1 MDKLAFQENLN
12 QQDFI
17 QDHDLSLEAE
27 KKIARSFMG
36 RIEWEMIVIG
46 LSQFIVWLGVWGLVL
61 NGLMPL
67 WLGFFILL
75 ISSTFAY
82 LPSHAGQHGHLSGN
96 KKNLEWLDF
105 VVGQISLIPLAQSHD
120 ILKVTH
126 LKHHAHTN
134 DPSRD
139 PDYTHTH
146 TRSWFESALIV
157 HNQTGDRSESINQ
170 MIETWIDTEPKFK
183 EAVDRGTLFSLGFFV
198 IQIVMAINF
207 PLETLFLWWLP
218 RKFTVS
224 YLGVIFS
231 HMPHRDLPVGRHA
244 DTRFWA
250 NGMSRFFNHSM
261 QIHAMH
267 HMYPKICHH
276 DEPKAIEALRPFMIA
291 RGIPGAEK
299 IPERITNNPL
309 TSLNSA

>member
-1 MDKLAFQENLN
+1 MDKLARKECLDSFEVNPAQ
-12 QQDFI
+12 
-17 QDHDLSLEAE
+17 DLSLEEE

-46 LSQFIVWLGVWGLVL
+46 LTQFFVWLGVWGLVI
-61 NGLMPL
+61 NGILPIWIGFLILMV
-67 WLGFFILL
+67 
-75 ISSTFAY
+75 STTFAY

-96 KKNLEWLDF
+96 KKHLAWVDY

-139 PDYTHTH
+139 PDYKHTH
-146 TRSWFESALIV
+146 TGSWLKSALQV
-157 HNQTGDRSESINQ
+157 HFQTGDRDERLNE
-170 MIETWIDTEPKFK
+170 MIENWTNNEPKFK
-183 EAVDRGTLFSLGFFV
+183 EAVDRGALVTLGFFV

-250 NGMSRFFNHSM
+250 NGIIRFFNHSM

-276 DEPKAIEALRPFMIA
+276 DEPKAIEALRPFMIE
-291 RGIPGAEK
+291 RGIPGADK
-299 IPERITNNPL
+299 IPERIINNPL
-309 TSLNSA
+309 TNLKSI

>member
-75 ISSTFAY
+75 ISTTFAY

-250 NGMSRFFNHSM
+250 NGIIRFFNHSM

-276 DEPKAIEALRPFMIA
+276 DEPKAIEALRPFMIE
-291 RGIPGAEK
+291 RGIPGADK
-299 IPERITNNPL
+299 IPEKSANKAAINP
-309 TSLNSA
+309 

>member
-1 MDKLAFQENLN
+1 
-12 QQDFI
+12 
-17 QDHDLSLEAE
+17 
-27 KKIARSFMG
+27 
-36 RIEWEMIVIG
+36 MI
-46 LSQFIVWLGVWGLVL
+46 ST
-61 NGLMPL
+61 
-67 WLGFFILL
+67 
-75 ISSTFAY
+75 TFAY

-96 KKNLEWLDF
+96 KKNLAWLDF

-139 PDYTHTH
+139 PDYAHTH
-146 TRSWFESALIV
+146 TRSWFESALVV
-157 HNQTGDRSESINQ
+157 HNQTGDRSESLNQ
-170 MIETWIDTEPKFK
+170 MIETWMDTEPKFK

-250 NGMSRFFNHSM
+250 NGIIRFFNHSM

-276 DEPKAIEALRPFMIA
+276 DEPKAIEALRPFMIE
-291 RGIPGAEK
+291 RGIPGADK
-299 IPERITNNPL
+299 IPEKITNNPL
-309 TSLNSA
+309 TSLS

>member
-75 ISSTFAY
+75 ISATFAY

>member
-1 MDKLAFQENLN
+1 
-12 QQDFI
+12 
-17 QDHDLSLEAE
+17 
-27 KKIARSFMG
+27 
-36 RIEWEMIVIG
+36 MI
-46 LSQFIVWLGVWGLVL
+46 
-61 NGLMPL
+61 
-67 WLGFFILL
+67 
-75 ISSTFAY
+75 
-82 LPSHAGQHGHLSGN
+82 
-96 KKNLEWLDF
+96 
-105 VVGQISLIPLAQSHD
+105 GQISLIPLAQSHD
-120 ILKVTH
+120 ILKITH

-134 DPSRD
+134 DPNND
-139 PDYTHTH
+139 PDYKHTH
-146 TRSWFESALIV
+146 TGSWLKSALVV
-157 HNQTGDRSESINQ
+157 HFQTGDRDERLNNMINRWT
-170 MIETWIDTEPKFK
+170 ETEPKFK
-183 EAVDRGTLFSLGFFV
+183 EAAERGTLVALSFFV
-198 IQIVMAINF
+198 VQIVMAINF
-207 PLETLFLWWLP
+207 PLETLLLWWLP
-218 RKFTVS
+218 RKFSVS

-231 HMPHRDLPVGRHA
+231 HMPHRNLPIGRHA

>member
-1 MDKLAFQENLN
+1 
-12 QQDFI
+12 
-17 QDHDLSLEAE
+17 
-27 KKIARSFMG
+27 
-36 RIEWEMIVIG
+36 
-46 LSQFIVWLGVWGLVL
+46 
-61 NGLMPL
+61 
-67 WLGFFILL
+67 
-75 ISSTFAY
+75 
-82 LPSHAGQHGHLSGN
+82 
-96 KKNLEWLDF
+96 
-105 VVGQISLIPLAQSHD
+105 
-120 ILKVTH
+120 
-126 LKHHAHTN
+126 
-134 DPSRD
+134 
-139 PDYTHTH
+139 
-146 TRSWFESALIV
+146 
-157 HNQTGDRSESINQ
+157 
-170 MIETWIDTEPKFK
+170 
-183 EAVDRGTLFSLGFFV
+183 
-198 IQIVMAINF
+198 MAINF

-231 HMPHRDLPVGRHA
+231 HMPHRDLPVGRHS

>member
-75 ISSTFAY
+75 ISTTFAY

-198 IQIVMAINF
+198 IQIVMAVNF

>member
-75 ISSTFAY
+75 ISATFAY

-183 EAVDRGTLFSLGFFV
+183 EAIDRGTLFSLGFFV

-250 NGMSRFFNHSM
+250 NGISRFFNHSM

>member
-75 ISSTFAY
+75 ISTTFAY

-261 QIHAMH
+261 QIHATVSYTH
-267 HMYPKICHH
+267 
-276 DEPKAIEALRPFMIA
+276 
-291 RGIPGAEK
+291 
-299 IPERITNNPL
+299 L
-309 TSLNSA
+309 TLPTTPYV